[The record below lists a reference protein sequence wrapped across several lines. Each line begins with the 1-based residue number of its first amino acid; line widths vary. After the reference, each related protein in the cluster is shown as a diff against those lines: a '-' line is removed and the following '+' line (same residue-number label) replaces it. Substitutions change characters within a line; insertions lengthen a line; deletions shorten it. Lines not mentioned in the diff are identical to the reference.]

1 MSDFRRLADLFR
13 LTLDALA
20 SSREPEAVR
29 VASDT
34 LALVESRII
43 ETGKDADGGRF
54 PGYSQKKV
62 AASNYAGKS
71 RNAGAAER
79 VKRAKNLSYAEF
91 RQLNNLQTGH
101 VDLYFTGEMWRGTG
115 VIVEKRLLRSTLV
128 RIGGRT
134 PESARKIDLNSARY
148 GGSILEPS
156 DAELAQV
163 KAAWAAARAS
173 RLRLIFR

>member
-13 LTLDALA
+13 IAIDSLT
-20 SSREPEAVR
+20 SSREADAVR

-43 ETGKDADGGRF
+43 ETGKDADGVKFPAYSTRKMSASRF
-54 PGYSQKKV
+54 
-62 AASNYAGKS
+62 AGKS
-71 RNAGAAER
+71 RNAGAEAR
-79 VKRAKNLSYAEF
+79 VKKAKALSYAEF

-101 VDLYFTGEMWRGTG
+101 VDLYLTGEMWRGTG

-134 PESARKIDLNSARY
+134 PESARKIDLNSIHY
-148 GGSILEPS
+148 KGSILEPS
-156 DAELAQV
+156 PIEIQQV
-163 KAAWAAARAS
+163 RAAWLLARKNRLS
-173 RLRLIFR
+173 RIF

>member
-1 MSDFRRLADLFR
+1 MSDFRKLADLFR
-13 LTLDALA
+13 LTLDALT
-20 SSREPEAVR
+20 SSRESDAVR

-43 ETGKDADGGRF
+43 ETGKDAEGVRL

-71 RNAGAAER
+71 RSAGAAEK
-79 VKRAKNLSYAEF
+79 VKRAKNLSYAQF

-115 VIVEKRLLRSTLV
+115 VIVEKRLIGSTFV

-134 PESARKIDLNSARY
+134 PEAARKIDLNSARY

-156 DAELAQV
+156 DTELAQV

-173 RLRLIFR
+173 RLRTFFR